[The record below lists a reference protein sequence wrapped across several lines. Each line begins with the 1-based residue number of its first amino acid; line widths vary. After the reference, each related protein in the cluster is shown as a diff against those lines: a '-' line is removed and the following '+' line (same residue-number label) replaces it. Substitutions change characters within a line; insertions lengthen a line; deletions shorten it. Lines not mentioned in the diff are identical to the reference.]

1 MARVLVIEDND
12 VNLELMTYMLG
23 AWGHEALTA
32 ADGEAGLAV
41 ARAES
46 PDIILC
52 DIQMPGI
59 DGYEVARRLKADPSL
74 AGVPLIAVTALAM
87 VGDREKAYQA
97 GFDAHVSKP
106 IDASAFMEALTRLL
120 PEQQGGSRP
129 TPLDEAEAIG
139 TLAMAQVPGELCAP
153 RAGLTILIVDDVEA
167 NHALKSSLLE
177 PAGYAVL
184 SVHGVESALAELRQH
199 PVDLIMSDM
208 MMGAGHG
215 LDLLSALRA
224 DPALRDIPLVFLTST
239 ATDSATRARALALG
253 AAAYLVRPIDPAD
266 LLAGIR
272 AAFRP
277 R

>member
-12 VNLELMTYMLG
+12 VTLELMTYMLG
-23 AWGHEALTA
+23 AWGHDALTA

-129 TPLDEAEAIG
+129 TPLDEAEAS

-184 SVHGVESALAELRQH
+184 SVHGVESALAELSQH